1 MAEFS
6 LTEKQSQVA
15 QTLIGKETHHLIYG
29 GARSGKTALICYAIQ
44 ARAVKAPK
52 SRHLI
57 ARHHFNHVKASVGR
71 DTFPKILDLAYPD
84 VECRFDKVTS
94 IFEFG
99 NGAEVWLAG
108 LDDKDRVDKVLGT
121 EFATIFVNEASQV
134 SYHAVTTLRTRLAQ
148 NVNDVSGRMLPLRG
162 YYDLNPTS
170 RGHWT
175 YKEFIEGVDPSS
187 GKPMRLDDEG
197 RPLPPHDRTVNIMN
211 PTDNPH
217 LPAIYMDELRSMPLS
232 KRMRFL
238 EGRYLEEA
246 PNSLWKIAQ
255 FDACRMIRPPD
266 NLQRIAVGIDPS
278 GARGADDDK
287 ADDIGIVV
295 VGRDPDGV
303 AYLLGDYTMKGSPE
317 QWAREA
323 VRAFRKH
330 QADVMVCER
339 NYGGDMVRTVIQ
351 AVDKSI
357 EPKMVTASRG
367 KHVRAE
373 PVAAL
378 YESCVTADTLI
389 SCERGNVPICE
400 VTTDDLVWTRA
411 GLKSVLW
418 AGQTGDHETIE
429 IEADGRKLRLTKNH
443 PVLTGDG
450 WVHAG
455 HLSHKEREVFVWEK
469 DAKFAAVGLAAI
481 RGRRFVDLAQRRN
494 AGKRSQEKF
503 SDLMSN
509 LAGFVTTKTLLDTG
523 SHVGMA
529 RPIAQFGDM
538 STQEKFPQSGMS
550 IMSMEIPATTIRKI
564 LSRLSGAITFDSIIH
579 QVQSLS
585 QNPKT
590 ALNAERNSQLD
601 GLCKFFA
608 GPHVSARDTRQMSGV
623 VEPVYNLYIQDKH
636 EYVANG
642 LLVHNCRVFHCGEGS
657 QYANLESELVRFTAN
672 GFSGTESPNRA
683 DAMVWAFHELFFEA
697 GEVAPFQ
704 TAMPIMGFGYSR

>member
-1 MAEFS
+1 MPEFS

-15 QTLIGKETHHLIYG
+15 QTLIGPETHHLIYG
-29 GARSGKTALICYAIQ
+29 GSRCVSADTVLDGCDLPIGALAALGEPVRVLTSWGYQMAEPPFKKGRCRMVTVTLASGRSITVTPDHRFWNGETWIETRTISVGSVIATLPDLLVHIAPPLHVSDTPRLGGYDIFSNFVVSIEERTEEEDFYTLHVPGTEQYFANGFLNHNSGKTALICYAIQ
-44 ARAVKAPK
+44 ARAIKAPK

-71 DTFPKILDLAYPD
+71 DTFPKILERAYPD

-94 IFEFG
+94 IFEFA
-99 NGAEVWLAG
+99 NSSEVWLAG

-148 NVNDVSGRMLPLRG
+148 NVKDVSGRMLPLRA

-187 GKPMRLDDEG
+187 GKPMRVDEQG
-197 RPLPPHDRTVNIMN
+197 RALPPFDRTVSIMN
-211 PTDNPH
+211 PGDNPH
-217 LPAIYMDELRSMPLS
+217 LPAIYIEELRSMPLS

-246 PNSLWKIAQ
+246 PNSLWKVAQ
-255 FDACRMIRPPD
+255 FDSCRMARPPD

-303 AYLLGDYTMKGSPE
+303 GYVLGDYTMKGSPE
-317 QWAREA
+317 QWAKEA

-378 YESCVTADTLI
+378 YESC
-389 SCERGNVPICE
+389 
-400 VTTDDLVWTRA
+400 
-411 GLKSVLW
+411 
-418 AGQTGDHETIE
+418 
-429 IEADGRKLRLTKNH
+429 
-443 PVLTGDG
+443 
-450 WVHAG
+450 
-455 HLSHKEREVFVWEK
+455 
-469 DAKFAAVGLAAI
+469 
-481 RGRRFVDLAQRRN
+481 
-494 AGKRSQEKF
+494 
-503 SDLMSN
+503 
-509 LAGFVTTKTLLDTG
+509 
-523 SHVGMA
+523 
-529 RPIAQFGDM
+529 
-538 STQEKFPQSGMS
+538 
-550 IMSMEIPATTIRKI
+550 
-564 LSRLSGAITFDSIIH
+564 
-579 QVQSLS
+579 
-585 QNPKT
+585 
-590 ALNAERNSQLD
+590 
-601 GLCKFFA
+601 
-608 GPHVSARDTRQMSGV
+608 
-623 VEPVYNLYIQDKH
+623 
-636 EYVANG
+636 
-642 LLVHNCRVFHCGEGS
+642 RVFHCGEGS
-657 QYANLESELVRFTAN
+657 QYANLESELVRFTPN

-683 DAMVWAFHELFFEA
+683 DALVWAFHELFFEA
-697 GEVAPFQ
+697 GEITPFATLQ
-704 TAMPIMGFGYSR
+704 PMMGFGYSR